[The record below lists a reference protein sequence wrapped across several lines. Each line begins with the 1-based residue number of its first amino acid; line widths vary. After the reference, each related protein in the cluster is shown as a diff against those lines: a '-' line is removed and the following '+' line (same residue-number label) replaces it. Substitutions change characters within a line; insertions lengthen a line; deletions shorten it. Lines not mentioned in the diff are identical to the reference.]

1 MPRINVGNSKGCET
15 SEQKIADA
23 QNLKKVNSMTE
34 QKNTEK

>member
-1 MPRINVGNSKGCET
+1 MLEIVKAEKQVNK
-15 SEQKIADA
+15 KIADA